1 MAKLLWTERTDFGP
15 CPRAGIAASWDSN
28 RSRTVLFGGNAG
40 SKGDNGETWE
50 WDGSYWT
57 QMSDIGPSARSYSA
71 LAYDSANNV
80 SLLFAGS
87 KGGTPT
93 GDTWQW
99 DGLNWTQLADAGPS
113 PRFGHALAYD
123 SNRKRTVLFG
133 GQSSAE
139 TVFGDTWE
147 FDGENW
153 TQQQDTGPSARRG
166 HGMAYDTV
174 NGRIVLFGGGGMDA
188 AGLGDTW
195 AWDGQEWV
203 EIAEFG
209 PSPRVYSSVVS
220 IAGAALILYGGVSG
234 LTGGSQVFFDTWQF
248 DGKLWT
254 QRQDIGPGPIY
265 SAAIAFDVSRTAV
278 VLFGGLSTLP
288 GSDAGLSG
296 DTWES
301 TVPVGGTAG
310 AALAR
315 VTSIAIQ
322 SPVFQDTA
330 TTMTLTLSAPV
341 PLPTIVLLT
350 GPVFLPGGQN
360 LPQVEI
366 PAGTATFSQQV
377 AFAAIGGNL
386 ALTLVTVVAQVSG
399 TPAVSTIVTVN

>member
-15 CPRAGIAASWDSN
+15 CPRVGSAATWDSN
-28 RSRTVLFGGNAG
+28 RGRTVLFGGNAG
-40 SKGDNGETWE
+40 SKGEDGETWE

-57 QMSDIGPSARSYSA
+57 QMSDIGPGARSYSA
-71 LAYDSANNV
+71 LAYDSANKV

-87 KGGTPT
+87 KSGIPI

-99 DGLNWTQLADAGPS
+99 DGLNWTQLADTGPP
-113 PRFGHALAYD
+113 PRSGHAMAYD
-123 SNRKRTVLFG
+123 SNRQRTVLFG
-133 GQSSAE
+133 GVASDVSL
-139 TVFGDTWE
+139 FGDTWE

-166 HGMAYDTV
+166 HGMAYDSV
-174 NGRIVLFGGGGMDA
+174 NGRVVLFGGGGTDG

-220 IAGAALILYGGVSG
+220 IAGSALILYGGASG
-234 LTGGSQVFFDTWQF
+234 LIGGSQVFFDTWQF

-254 QRQDIGPGPIY
+254 QRQDIGPGPLY

-278 VLFGGLSTLP
+278 VLFGGLSAFPLADT
-288 GSDAGLSG
+288 ALSG

-301 TVPVGGTAG
+301 TVPAGGTAG
-310 AALAR
+310 AALVR
-315 VTSIAIQ
+315 VTSMVFQ
-322 SPVFQDTA
+322 SPVLQQIPTS
-330 TTMTLTLSAPV
+330 MTLTLSAPV
-341 PLPTIVLLT
+341 PQPTVVMIA
-350 GPVFLPGGQN
+350 GPVYQTGGQN
-360 LPQVEI
+360 LDQVEI
-366 PAGTATFSQQV
+366 PAETTTFSQQV
-377 AFAAIGGNL
+377 EFASHPDNPGAVP
-386 ALTLVTVVAQVSG
+386 VTIEAQVSG
-399 TPAVSTIVTVN
+399 TQAVTTIVSVQ